1 MTRQVVKTLT
11 AEIDSAD
18 AGGFTAIAS
27 TPGVDRD
34 GEVLSAGC
42 FNPLPET
49 VPVHLDHRMDAANV
63 IARAWPHYQHSD
75 LVIDAVFSRSAEA
88 QQVRRKVQ
96 EGTLSDV
103 SVAFRALEW
112 ANVHGVRTL
121 VSGDLL
127 SVDIVSVP
135 SNASARM
142 VSVRGFGVPSR
153 GDFRAE
159 ADRTINAARLQL
171 AMMDLRE
178 AERFLRTLS
187 RPPSRLRQQ
196 TDGAI
201 GQTLGGWWPR

>member
-1 MTRQVVKTLT
+1 VTRRVKSLT
-11 AEIDSAD
+11 ASIDSAD

-34 GEVLSAGC
+34 GEVLMAGC

-63 IARAWPHYQHSD
+63 IARARPRYQHSD
-75 LVIDAVFSRSAEA
+75 LVIDATFSRSAAA
-88 QQVRRKVQ
+88 QEVRAKVQ

-112 ANVHGVRTL
+112 ATMSGVRTL

-142 VSVRGFGVPSR
+142 VSVRGFGVQSR
-153 GDFRAE
+153 GDIRAE
-159 ADRTINAARLQL
+159 ADQVLNGARWEL
-171 AMMDLRE
+171 AMADLRE
-178 AERFLRTLS
+178 AERFLRSLS
-187 RPPSRLRQQ
+187 RPLRRQ
-196 TDGAI
+196 TDEALA
-201 GQTLGGWWPR
+201 QALRGGWPR